1 MAEEVEVNMAVAG
14 FLITLAEALPRYHH
28 TQLAFASDEA
38 AEMAKQGLGDASLR
52 EYPQH
57 NDFMFNRYVEALN

>member
-1 MAEEVEVNMAVAG
+1 MAEEVEVNMAAAG

-52 EYPQH
+52 EYPPNIMILCLIH
-57 NDFMFNRYVEALN
+57 TWRR